1 MTSPREEWRLDTRHL
16 GRRVLVYDRL
26 DSTNTLAASLADD
39 PANDGVAILA
49 DEQTTGRGQHG
60 RSWLCPPG
68 SGVLLSVLL
77 FPPPELRRPA
87 LLTAWAAVSVCETI
101 QNATGLPATIKW
113 PNDVLI
119 HGRKVCGILIE
130 QGKGTVAGIGL
141 NANQSEEMFAAAQL
155 PEASSLAVFAQRAFD
170 CRLLARL
177 LLEQLDV
184 EYGRMCQGDVATLE
198 ANWRRRFGLLN
209 HQVLAECIEGS
220 HRGWL
225 RELGW
230 DGLVLELSN
239 GLTLSLQPE
248 TVRQLRAS
256 PETR

>member
-1 MTSPREEWRLDTRHL
+1 MTSPREVWRLDTRHL
-16 GRRVLVYDRL
+16 GRRVLLYDRL

-39 PANDGVAILA
+39 PANDGLAILA

-60 RSWLCPPG
+60 RNWLCPPG
-68 SGVLLSVLL
+68 SGVLLSLLL

-101 QNATGLPATIKW
+101 DRAVGLPATIKW

-119 HGRKVCGILIE
+119 QGRKVCGILIE

-141 NANQSEEMFAAAQL
+141 NANQSAEMFAQAQL
-155 PEASSLAVFAQRAFD
+155 PDAGSLAVFAKRAFD
-170 CRLLARL
+170 CRQLARL
-177 LLEQLDV
+177 LLERLD
-184 EYGRMCQGDVATLE
+184 EAYARLCAGDVATLE
-198 ANWRRRFGLLN
+198 ASWRERLGLLN
-209 HQVLAECIEGS
+209 QRVLAECHEGS

-230 DGLVLELSN
+230 DGLVLELSH
-239 GLTLSLQPE
+239 GRTLSLRPE
-248 TVRQLRAS
+248 AVRQLRAS
-256 PETR
+256 E